1 MWTYQFPVST
11 ARQQR
16 ANNTPLLELPYNTKS
31 DDRAFN
37 FLFLKVD
44 KVSPGVE

>member
-1 MWTYQFPVST
+1 MWTYQFPLST
-11 ARQQR
+11 AWQQR
-16 ANNTPLLELPYNTKS
+16 ANNSPLLQLPYDTKS
-31 DDRAFN
+31 DDHAFN